1 MSLARALAAAC
12 LEAAAATAV
21 FAMPVHVSAQLAL
34 PSDVAPAAL
43 ASHVAALPLGV
54 APGPGRDSAE
64 PPLRIDGRY
73 VVIRLAENRL
83 AVMQDAS
90 VLWEAPVATGT
101 GFRLAGAGQ
110 TWRFSTPRGVF
121 RVQRAEKDP
130 VWIMPDWAFV
140 EAGLRVPPVDSPRR
154 RRPGA
159 LGTTALYIDHD
170 LAIHGTDR
178 PDLVLREDPNAR
190 RVSHGCIRMTNE
202 DARMLYYLVDVGTPV
217 LIY

>member
-1 MSLARALAAAC
+1 LIGGTLACPHGAA
-12 LEAAAATAV
+12 
-21 FAMPVHVSAQLAL
+21 AQLAAVAHA
-34 PSDVAPAAL
+34 DVPGL
-43 ASHVAALPLGV
+43 GPHVAVLPLAG
-54 APGPGRDSAE
+54 AAASADALE
-64 PPLRIDGRY
+64 GPPLRVDGRY

-83 AVMQDAS
+83 DVMEDGR
-90 VLWEAPVATGT
+90 VLWQAPVATGT

-121 RVQRAEKDP
+121 RVQRREKDP
-130 VWIMPDWAFV
+130 VWIMPDWAFI
-140 EAGLRVPPVDSPRR
+140 EAGQRVPPADSPRR

-170 LAIHGTDR
+170 LAIHGTER
-178 PDLVLREDPNAR
+178 PELVLRDDPDAR

>member
-1 MSLARALAAAC
+1 MTRSTSLAI
-12 LEAAAATAV
+12 
-21 FAMPVHVSAQLAL
+21 
-34 PSDVAPAAL
+34 
-43 ASHVAALPLGV
+43 ASLVAALV
-54 APGPGRDSAE
+54 APPLPALAQDGQTGRRMLAIGAHVAPLETPSVDAYDGSGDNA
-64 PPLRIDGRY
+64 PLRVEGRY

-83 AVMQDAS
+83 AVMEGERI
-90 VLWEAPVATGT
+90 LWDAPVATGT
-101 GFRLAGAGQ
+101 GFRLAGNGQ

-121 RVQRAEKDP
+121 RIQRREKDP
-130 VWIMPDWAFV
+130 VWIMPDWAFI
-140 EAGLRVPPVDSPRR
+140 EAGLAVPPPDSPLR

-170 LAIHGTDR
+170 LAIHGTEN
-178 PDLVLREDPNAR
+178 PELVLRDDPDQR

>member
-1 MSLARALAAAC
+1 MSRASAHIGVAC
-12 LEAAAATAV
+12 LATLFAAPEPAA
-21 FAMPVHVSAQLAL
+21 AQLAL
-34 PSDVAPAAL
+34 AADDAPPAL
-43 ASHVAALPLGV
+43 APHVSALPLATG
-54 APGPGRDSAE
+54 ASARIADE
-64 PPLRIDGRY
+64 PPLRVDGRY

-83 AVMQDAS
+83 AVMEDAT
-90 VLWEAPVATGT
+90 VVWEAPVATGT

-121 RVQRAEKDP
+121 RVQRMEKDP

-140 EAGLRVPPVDSPRR
+140 EAGRRVPPLDSPLR

-170 LAIHGTDR
+170 LAIHGTER
-178 PDLVLREDPNAR
+178 PELVLRDDPDAR

>member
-1 MSLARALAAAC
+1 MSCHRLFAAARAALWLAIG
-12 LEAAAATAV
+12 LGSPPNAV
-21 FAMPVHVSAQLAL
+21 HAQLAL
-34 PSDVAPAAL
+34 PAAAAPPAL
-43 ASHVAALPLGV
+43 ASHVAALPLGA
-54 APGPGRDSAE
+54 APAARAGAE
-64 PPLRIDGRY
+64 PPLAVEGRY
-73 VVIRLAENRL
+73 VVIQLAENRL
-83 AVMQDAS
+83 AVMEGAS
-90 VLWEAPVATGT
+90 ILWQAPVATGN
-101 GFRLAGAGQ
+101 GFRLVGAGR

-121 RVQRAEKDP
+121 RVQRMEKDP

-140 EAGLRVPPVDSPRR
+140 EAGQRVPPLDSPRR

-170 LAIHGTDR
+170 LAIHGTER